1 MPVTDRFFTNAA
13 ALPAM
18 PEVAHRLLRSFND
31 DNISLGQLSALI
43 GQDQS
48 LSVKLLRLANSAR
61 YSPRQAIATL
71 QDAAGAVGLNSLRDL
86 ALSACV
92 AGAFPNPPGFDRLRF
107 WRQCMATAGHA
118 RTLALACDLNPD
130 EAYLAGMVLRT
141 GELLMLMSDPE
152 AIGLAES
159 LAHLP
164 DSLMDHERLLLQ
176 CTHAEVSAE
185 LARRWKFPEQMVVAL
200 NAAADPLAAKPFS
213 RMGAVLRLA
222 AVMSEAGDRQ
232 LPAVTTMLDTQGPL
246 IEHLHLDLDWLAQHL
261 MPYDALTQGVEHLLH

>member
-213 RMGAVLRLA
+213 RLGAVLRLA